1 MSIEFIID
9 LDKFSFNNEEL
20 YCNKAESLLKI
31 EKFSKELILQVI
43 YLSDEAL
50 LVMNKEYLNHDYYT
64 DIITFPIEETDEFLE
79 AELYISVDR
88 VKENAQTEGVSF
100 EDELLR
106 VFIHGILHLVGYAD
120 DTIEGKNVM
129 RNKESYYMNL

>member
-9 LDKFSFNNEEL
+9 LDKFSFKNEEL
-20 YCNKAESLLKI
+20 YCNKAESLLKT

-88 VKENAQTEGVSF
+88 VKDNAQTEGVSF

-120 DTIEGKNVM
+120 DTIEAKNVM